1 MVPVKWSVGDNGLTP
16 ENIVDIHCMLQQGAC
31 VCAVVKQRPSRVPQP
46 AISAGRVEDT
56 VLIEEGQARSV
67 GSQLHM
73 EMGVQA
79 KKNIQSKLTKAA
91 KDLTE
96 TEK

>member
-1 MVPVKWSVGDNGLTP
+1 M
-16 ENIVDIHCMLQQGAC
+16 C
-31 VCAVVKQRPSRVPQP
+31 VCCCKATLLQSAHTQPS
-46 AISAGRVEDT
+46 AAGRVEDT

-73 EMGVQA
+73 EMEVEA